1 MLQIQTGSDN
11 KILRNKSKEISDIG
25 KEREVLIS
33 EMKETV
39 RARRGLGLAAPQV
52 GVNIRLVV
60 LNISHQHIK
69 EIDRTIKNK
78 TITIP
83 EVLINPKITFF
94 SKEQV
99 IMEEGCLSLPEIFG
113 YVERSKEIEVVYD
126 DENLE
131 RQKEKFDG
139 LIARVI
145 EHEIDH
151 LDGVLFIDKVISSK
165 L

>member
-11 KILRNKSKEISDIG
+11 KILRNKSKEISDID
-25 KEREVLIS
+25 KERKVLIS
-33 EMKETV
+33 EMKEMV

-69 EIDRTIKNK
+69 EVDGNAKSKR
-78 TITIP
+78 ITMP
-83 EVLINPKITFF
+83 EVLVNPRITFF

-145 EHEIDH
+145 EHEVDH
-151 LDGVLFIDKVISSK
+151 LDGILFIDKIISSK